1 MRAGPGANTYVY
13 TAIQLPERAVR
24 LMPRLSEIRVS
35 ELLDTLC
42 IDVSSRYQ
50 LASRDVEGLPA
61 WEWTSDASGTVWTRV
76 SQAEDQQ
83 HKKEL
88 ENYCVRLVSDE
99 FEDELTMA
107 LQSESSVD
115 LEELLCGQLSKACAA
130 KPTRT
135 EL

>member
-1 MRAGPGANTYVY
+1 
-13 TAIQLPERAVR
+13 
-24 LMPRLSEIRVS
+24 MPRLSEIRVS

-42 IDVSSRYQ
+42 TDVSSRYQ

-61 WEWTSDASGTVWTRV
+61 WEWTTDASGMVWTRV

-107 LQSESSVD
+107 LLSESSVD
-115 LEELLCGQLSKACAA
+115 LEELLCGQLTKACAA
-130 KPTRT
+130 KPART